1 MSVDGQTSNQF
12 PLTVDNL
19 NSLYIN
25 GSIIDPTLLVPYT
38 QATSDINLNNKS
50 IANVNNFA
58 SNTATVSTINSNGIS
73 SLNTIVSSNS
83 ITASNPNVYN
93 VAVVNWVSSTQLVV
107 DLTPTLD
114 PFQVGDVLNITDNY
128 YASQCVYQSTAS
140 STSFYVSNSMGFT
153 NAGQKF
159 LGLISKNTGIINSN
173 ITRNKQMTI
182 DSLYSFRKNNTNNNL
197 QLLYVN
203 DPSYFYWTPVGRCY
217 NYETESARLFSN
229 ISTTTPLLRLSEGG
243 SNIWSIYLS
252 SGIMYWDYL
261 GNNKMIIDTN
271 GIIANVAY
279 KSVNNTFSGTQSFS
293 TVALIQGANNWSLNS
308 VTPGY
313 LDFNYNGTTK
323 FFIDQ
328 ASGGRIVIAKVQ
340 FTNSIITN
348 TTTLTSDEVSTLS
361 GINTGTTIQ
370 AQLNAI
376 TGSGFITKT
385 GTTTGCS
392 PTLQL
397 NNNTSTFLIN
407 GYLGVLYPLLCVN
420 FTTAG
425 DTFIKNIH
433 STSLINS
440 KSASYYD
447 INSSLQGLL
456 DNKIS
461 TNGTTIIQ
469 IPVLKLLASTDYIQW
484 QDETGV
490 EMAVFGKSFQQFRG
504 EVYFISNGTAGIR
517 ISYGASGKGAMFR
530 NDTNDFY
537 ILISDTYN
545 GSFNALR
552 PFFINLTS
560 GLLQSNN
567 SQTFQGLTNLQS
579 IQFQNLPTYPNG
591 LSYENVGNGILNYS
605 INFNATA
612 DRSVNNAVGGILF
625 ELNNRVGFDPFR
637 FQYRAPGDTTSY
649 KILNIRGSGYIDSQS
664 GITVRSN
671 SSSQST
677 ILAYTAFNV
686 GDNNAFLFGANLASA
701 NMGVVNFNWT
711 ASGSLSNFLGFGM
724 YGYLNRFKLYP
735 NKAVFED
742 EVTVPS
748 IKVGSGTIST
758 QINPYILSRTEAY
771 NPMEYGET
779 MSCVIF
785 DRVAWTTG
793 STYISWFRKFTDNS
807 TLSFV
812 GNVTAYSTGA
822 GQNIYWRI
830 TFDNLT
836 DGSSYVHEFN
846 FYFNQS
852 FVHTSLPCVGVVSSS
867 GNSGFGT
874 FATAGIYTVTF
885 VRLNAYMAS
894 DAGDSINIHFLITPN
909 FRGK

>member
-1 MSVDGQTSNQF
+1 MSFTGLQNTFVPLSINGLSSSFSSDTNAGDLTATSIVINGTKNPLLSFPVSQDNITQF
-12 PLTVDNL
+12 NSKYILQYSNDFGTTTTDILNATNAKLTIQVPLALYSGLDLSGNITTTG
-19 NSLYIN
+19 SIQGSYIN
-25 GSIIDPTLLVPYT
+25 STGNILG
-38 QATSDINLNNKS
+38 
-50 IANVNNFA
+50 VNITA
-58 SNTATVSTINSNGIS
+58 SNN
-73 SLNTIVSSNS
+73 LIVSNS
-83 ITASNPNVYN
+83 ITATSPNVYLVAN
-93 VAVVNWVSSTQLVV
+93 VQYISAGQLLV
-107 DLTPTLD
+107 TISPTLD
-114 PFQVGDVLNITDNY
+114 PYSAGDVLNIIDNPVY
-128 YASQCVYQSTAS
+128 NGQVAYQYNASPSA
-140 STSFYVSNSMGFT
+140 FYVSNPGYGNNGTQYGGS
-153 NAGQKF
+153 
-159 LGLISKNTGIINSN
+159 ISKNSGVINSN
-173 ITRNKQMTI
+173 ITRNKQNVI
-182 DSLYSFRKNNTNNNL
+182 DSLYTFKKDPSNSNL
-197 QLLYVN
+197 QLLYSSDSNLYYFTPAGRFRSIELECKTSYIVN
-203 DPSYFYWTPVGRCY
+203 SNVTGAVSYVY
-217 NYETESARLFSN
+217 
-229 ISTTTPLLRLSEGG
+229 GG
-243 SNIWSIYLS
+243 NTWSQYQTS
-252 SGIMYWDYL
+252 
-261 GNNKMIIDTN
+261 GNNFNLDYN
-271 GIIANVAY
+271 
-279 KSVNNTFSGTQSFS
+279 SVNKT
-293 TVALIQGANNWSLNS
+293 
-308 VTPGY
+308 
-313 LDFNYNGTTK
+313 
-323 FFIDQ
+323 FIDS
-328 ASGGRIVIAKVQ
+328 AGKLTSRSLAFINDLSTATV
-340 FTNSIITN
+340 
-348 TTTLTSDEVSTLS
+348 TLTSAEVSTLS
-361 GINTGTTIQ
+361 GIDTSTTIQ
-370 AQLNAI
+370 AQINALS
-376 TGSGFITKT
+376 GSGFITKT
-385 GTTTGCS
+385 GTTAGVNA
-392 PTLQL
+392 TLQL
-397 NNNTSTFLIN
+397 NTNTSTFLIN

-425 DTFIKNIH
+425 DTFIKNVH

-447 INSSLQGLL
+447 ISSSLTGLL

-469 IPVLKLLASTDYIQW
+469 LPVLKLLASTDYIQW

-504 EVYFISNGTAGIR
+504 EVFFISNGTAGIR

-537 ILISDTYN
+537 ILVSDTYN

-579 IQFQNLPTYPNG
+579 IQFSGLPTYPNG
-591 LSYENVGNGILNYS
+591 LTYQNLGNGILNYS

-612 DRSVNNAVGGILF
+612 DRAVDNSAGGILF

-735 NKAVFED
+735 NKAIFED
-742 EVTVPS
+742 PVTVPS

-836 DGSSYVHEFN
+836 DGSSYVHEYN
-846 FYFNQS
+846 FYFNQA
-852 FVHTSLPCVGVVSSS
+852 FVHTTLPCVGVVSNS